1 MRILSGLFP
10 VLVLMAPVS
19 ATADTAAVETNQI
32 DRILVIVNDEIITA
46 SEVANRIEAIRTRLR
61 QQSVSPPPEEI
72 LRRQVIEHMI
82 VERLQTQLA
91 KQAGIKISDQ
101 KLDAA
106 MGKIAERRKLDI
118 DEFKKELAGQRGGLA
133 AARAELRNQ
142 LMAQEIAEREVIN
155 RIRISDSEIDDFL
168 ANRERRG
175 AAVEYNIS
183 HILIPV
189 PESASPEKIAES
201 RQQAEQVYQ
210 QLENGDDFRQVAIAN
225 SKGQNALE
233 GGSLG
238 WRSDGQLPDLFL
250 DGLKGLEPG
259 QFSKVLKSANGF
271 HILKLNDRRGG
282 AAPHRVVQ
290 THARHILIKTS
301 ELVTPTEATRR
312 ANDLRERLGAGE
324 DFAELA
330 RARSEDLG
338 SAANGGDLNW
348 VVPGQTVPQFET
360 AMADLKI
367 GALSRPLRSPFGIHL
382 IQVLERR
389 EQDVS
394 RDRERAL
401 ARNQLMARR
410 SDERMEMWIR
420 QLRDEAFVV
429 IRPEK
434 PASTPKP

>member
-348 VVPGQTVPQFET
+348 VVPGQTVPEFEK
-360 AMADLKI
+360 AMDDLKI
-367 GALSRPLRSPFGIHL
+367 GEISRPIRSPFGIHL